1 MVCALKGS
9 DQGVGLSFGEM
20 LRLVLTIQE
29 TRLVRS
35 RLTGKPE
42 GGGVTLLW
50 TGIFLGKEEIAIISA
65 LARMSVLPETTP

>member
-1 MVCALKGS
+1 M
-9 DQGVGLSFGEM
+9 
-20 LRLVLTIQE
+20 
-29 TRLVRS
+29 RS

-65 LARMSVLPETTP
+65 LARMSVLPETTPQVPVGKRFRKRK